1 MRFGD
6 YYLAFEDPTGEHFT
20 YSFESIRER
29 DLFQAAN
36 KAKITNPRP
45 FTRSQLSNDGTDFPS
60 SAFIRKLMD
69 NIPNNPD
76 GTPALAKG
84 EMFDM
89 YLELFPE
96 SSVVQRLR
104 KAKETK
110 GASSDMVRVYGD
122 TMVKWTRKL
131 GNMEYLPKIQQEIR
145 NIHNKVKTILR
156 QTTKLLLTLL

>member
-6 YYLAFEDPTGEHFT
+6 YYLSFEDSKGEHFT

-29 DLFQAAN
+29 DLFEAAN
-36 KAKITNPRP
+36 TTRFKGKPRP
-45 FTRSQLSNDGTDFPS
+45 FTRSQLNNNGTDFPS

-145 NIHNKVKTILR
+145 KHP
-156 QTTKLLLTLL
+156 TTR